1 MVKFFSLSI
10 HTLSAATA
18 NLNFSSVNYLK
29 HQKKTRLIKTLLFLM
44 ILALHIGLAIILLST
59 AKIEPSKQP
68 VFMEVLM
75 LSVPNPATQA
85 MDKVASPI
93 IKEPVTP
100 PPIIKKPAQASIK
113 KPAMIVPPT
122 PKASFPVATEI
133 VPVEKAEPLSALV
146 SQEAKTATPSAEPIA
161 KNTVPSAQ
169 AHDADNKSV
178 ISGIM
183 PIIKVNP
190 IYPNRAA
197 SHGIEGWVRVEFTIE
212 VDGSVSDAVVVQSMP
227 EAVFDDATLDAIKQW
242 QFKPKMVN
250 GVAVPQRAGQQLQF
264 KLDH

>member
-10 HTLSAATA
+10 HTLPAATT
-18 NLNFSSVNYLK
+18 NLNLSSINNLK
-29 HQKKTRLIKTLLFLM
+29 YQKKTRLIKILLFLM
-44 ILALHIGLAIILLST
+44 SLALHSGIATILLSS

-68 VFMEVLM
+68 VLMEVMM
-75 LSVPNPATQA
+75 LSVPNPTTQS
-85 MDKVASPI
+85 MDKSSPI

-113 KPAMIVPPT
+113 KPAMIVPPA
-122 PKASFPVATEI
+122 PKASFPVATEV

-146 SQEAKTATPSAEPIA
+146 SQTAKTATPSAEAIA
-161 KNTVPSAQ
+161 KNTSPSAQ
-169 AHDADNKSV
+169 EHDADNKSV

-197 SHGIEGWVRVEFTIE
+197 SHGIEGWVRVEFTIQ
-212 VDGSVSDAVVVQSMP
+212 VDGSVTDAVVVQSMP